1 LPGPRPATHAPDR
14 VACAEAPTIGHVSTA
29 RATTAVDDDRVRIT
43 TWTFA
48 ANGEATG
55 WHVHEYDYI
64 VVPVTGGTFAV
75 TGPDG
80 GTREL
85 VQEPGSPY
93 LGRAGTEHDVVNAG
107 EVPATFVEIE
117 LKR

>member
-1 LPGPRPATHAPDR
+1 MSP
-14 VACAEAPTIGHVSTA
+14 A
-29 RATTAVDDDRVRIT
+29 RATTVVDDERVRIT
-43 TWTFA
+43 TWTF
-48 ANGEATG
+48 EADGDAIG

-80 GTREL
+80 DTREL
-85 VQEPGSPY
+85 TQHAGTPY
-93 LGRAGTEHDVVNAG
+93 LGRAGTEHDVANVSGA
-107 EVPATFVEIE
+107 PASFVEIE

>member
-1 LPGPRPATHAPDR
+1 M
-14 VACAEAPTIGHVSTA
+14 STA
-29 RATTAVDDDRVRIT
+29 RATTAVDDERVRIT

-75 TGPDG
+75 TAPDG

-85 VQEPGSPY
+85 IQEAGSPY

-107 EVPATFVEIE
+107 GAAATFVEIE